1 MYLLSSLC
9 LGVNMIKGLFI
20 TLDLIIICIT
30 VVLCMRIYFSSIKE
44 LEFKNEDI
52 EEYVKRIKKDK

>member
-1 MYLLSSLC
+1 
-9 LGVNMIKGLFI
+9 MIKGLFI

-44 LEFKNEDI
+44 LEIINEDI
-52 EEYVKRIKKDK
+52 KEYVKRVKKDKENV